1 LTTNP
6 FSTRNVYNAFGYLKE
21 VRVWLDSDTGKPT
34 SQLQGQVYWMAD
46 SYDVTGRVDGEW

>member
-1 LTTNP
+1 
-6 FSTRNVYNAFGYLKE
+6 

-34 SQLQGQVYWMAD
+34 SQLQGQVHWMAD